1 MMSVTEVALPT
12 EMEVALII
20 KVEAGVERA
29 KARVEGSNVDR
40 KRKKLVK
47 GRLMNMITGE
57 VVRSAA
63 VVAAAEDVVVDD
75 DDATTKCKEAG
86 GAQDSIDDDDDNN
99 DDDDRDN
106 FDAGDCDHEVHCTI
120 QNDEVSIV
128 PDEDIDILTKKKIVA
143 TKLNIKTLVEIFG

>member
-1 MMSVTEVALPT
+1 
-12 EMEVALII
+12 
-20 KVEAGVERA
+20 
-29 KARVEGSNVDR
+29 
-40 KRKKLVK
+40 
-47 GRLMNMITGE
+47 MITGE

-75 DDATTKCKEAG
+75 DDATKKCKEAG
-86 GAQDSIDDDDDNN
+86 GAQDSINDDDDDDD